1 MPKLFSLQLS
11 YPNGKAERLALRFSG
26 PDSSLTLGAAS
37 SADLRLSHPGV
48 EPRQCLFRLLDP
60 ETLCVENLS
69 DTSPTRLNG
78 RPTEG
83 PEMVGEGDWVEF
95 ADLLIEV
102 VAETAANPYSVP
114 DPVEA
119 PKPTPPKPTPPKSAT
134 PAPEASAPV
143 ASAEPSPVSRPAPPP
158 APAPAA
164 PPPPVA
170 PPPAPSR
177 GTPPA
182 PTAAPGSPA
191 KPIPAIPPS
200 KPSSSG
206 HSSRA
211 GTKIPIPGGPVPK
224 SAVNRADTPR
234 PAIPRIEIPRSRP
247 LSTTIAPKPPEPPAP
262 PPSRSATPPPE
273 VVEPRPIIPPASDTV
288 EKLVAKVAP
297 TEQPKP
303 QPDPAPEPRAPAQ
316 EAAADPEARPPSVP
330 PPASSSRPRQATLRP
345 ATRPPSNAPRLA
357 PLSQPAPPPRTDVG
371 SVPSS
376 SPKNPLVSRGMS
388 QLRAELP
395 QQTAPYTDDHLRQV
409 VERARHNASTLGFT
423 AEDQIL
429 SFLKCVILV
438 GDDLGSS
445 ESKVPDV
452 YFSLNLPGKAPLV
465 RIERALKIAQRVNA
479 RGGVG
484 LVPVPGFDSPDE
496 RPTSEI
502 RVQPPGS
509 IQPQPAP
516 QPRVP
521 TIAHGVSEEILPSE
535 RRGPSL
541 QPTQPGHRERDVT
554 DPVAPSPSAFAS
566 APDHPPPDSNKLP
579 EIEGFKVLEK
589 IGSGGMGTVYRAYHH
604 RLEVE
609 VAIKVFKTL
618 HPEAKTLLS
627 REARAAARLQHPN
640 IVQVLD
646 YQEFGRGAYFAMQL
660 VKGEDA
666 HELIQRVSG
675 RLVHEAEADGVV
687 RALGLTNDQLSP
699 EARSILQGK
708 LPWHRLVAWWMAGIA
723 DGLDRA
729 HREGIVHRDIK
740 PSNLLLARDGRM
752 AITDFGLALRREDHA
767 VGANTARAGTPRYLA
782 PERIADWASGA
793 DLSGTDGRIDVWAVG
808 ATMYELLTYRPAYD
822 GAREAVMR
830 DIVTHDP
837 LPPSQVIWAVPQEL
851 DRICL
856 QAMKRNPEER
866 FQQAGEMASALRSWL
881 MGEGPANKGQAQQ
894 GGIAGWFKKGT

>member
-1 MPKLFSLQLS
+1 M
-11 YPNGKAERLALRFSG
+11 
-26 PDSSLTLGAAS
+26 
-37 SADLRLSHPGV
+37 
-48 EPRQCLFRLLDP
+48 
-60 ETLCVENLS
+60 
-69 DTSPTRLNG
+69 
-78 RPTEG
+78 
-83 PEMVGEGDWVEF
+83 
-95 ADLLIEV
+95 
-102 VAETAANPYSVP
+102 
-114 DPVEA
+114 
-119 PKPTPPKPTPPKSAT
+119 
-134 PAPEASAPV
+134 
-143 ASAEPSPVSRPAPPP
+143 
-158 APAPAA
+158 
-164 PPPPVA
+164 
-170 PPPAPSR
+170 
-177 GTPPA
+177 
-182 PTAAPGSPA
+182 
-191 KPIPAIPPS
+191 
-200 KPSSSG
+200 
-206 HSSRA
+206 
-211 GTKIPIPGGPVPK
+211 
-224 SAVNRADTPR
+224 
-234 PAIPRIEIPRSRP
+234 
-247 LSTTIAPKPPEPPAP
+247 
-262 PPSRSATPPPE
+262 
-273 VVEPRPIIPPASDTV
+273 
-288 EKLVAKVAP
+288 
-297 TEQPKP
+297 
-303 QPDPAPEPRAPAQ
+303 
-316 EAAADPEARPPSVP
+316 
-330 PPASSSRPRQATLRP
+330 
-345 ATRPPSNAPRLA
+345 
-357 PLSQPAPPPRTDVG
+357 
-371 SVPSS
+371 
-376 SPKNPLVSRGMS
+376 
-388 QLRAELP
+388 
-395 QQTAPYTDDHLRQV
+395 V

-423 AEDQIL
+423 AEDHIL

-445 ESKVPDV
+445 ESRVPDV
-452 YFSLNLPGKAPLV
+452 YFSLNLPGKTPLV

-484 LVPVPGFDSPDE
+484 LVAVPGFDSPDE

-502 RVQPPGS
+502 RVPPPGS
-509 IQPQPAP
+509 IMGQPPA
-516 QPRVP
+516 QVRVP
-521 TIAHGVSEEILPSE
+521 TVGHGVSEEILPSE
-535 RRGPSL
+535 RQSPSI
-541 QPTQPGHRERDVT
+541 QPTQQGHRERDVT
-554 DPVAPSPSAFAS
+554 DPVAPSPSAYAS
-566 APDHPPPDSNKLP
+566 APEPVPHDSNKLP
-579 EIEGFKVLEK
+579 EIAGFKVLEK